1 VLGSIRVLL
10 QCGGMQISIRAFASY
25 REAIGSPRITLTI
38 PDGAS
43 PGQVWTTLLS
53 SYPRLRALPQ
63 PFAFAV
69 NDEYVAS
76 EVPLR
81 PRDELVLV
89 PPVSGG
95 SEYTELVEAA
105 IDINAVLKQ
114 VNHAQAGAV
123 VVFLGTV
130 RDNNRGRHVK
140 YLEYEA
146 YQTMARR
153 EMLKVAADAQRR
165 WPLLSI
171 AIVHRLGHL
180 EIGDISVAIA
190 VAAGHRHDAFEAAK
204 FAIDT
209 LKHTVPIWKKEVW
222 ADGAVWIGS
231 EPTDAATPRP
241 HLTPGTQNKA

>member
-1 VLGSIRVLL
+1 MRW
-10 QCGGMQISIRAFASY
+10 MQISIRAFASY
-25 REAIGSPRITLTI
+25 REAIGSARITLTI

-43 PGQVWTTLLS
+43 PGQVWKTLLS

-69 NDEYVAS
+69 NDEYVES

-95 SEYTELVEAA
+95 SEFIDLVEAP
-105 IDINAVLKQ
+105 IDINTLLGQ

-140 YLEYEA
+140 HLEYEA
-146 YQTMARR
+146 YQTMARK
-153 EMLKVAADAQRR
+153 EMQKVAADAQRR
-165 WPLLSI
+165 WLLLSI
-171 AIVHRLGHL
+171 AIVHRFGHL
-180 EIGDISVAIA
+180 EIGEVSVAIA
-190 VAAGHRHDAFEAAK
+190 VAAGHRREAFEAAQ

-231 EPTDAATPRP
+231 EPADGGTPLP
-241 HLTPGTQNKA
+241 HLTPGKQTKT

>member
-1 VLGSIRVLL
+1 
-10 QCGGMQISIRAFASY
+10 MQISIRAFASY

-43 PGQVWTTLLS
+43 PGQVWKTLLS

-69 NDEYVAS
+69 NDEYVTG

-95 SEYTELVEAA
+95 SEYIDLVETP

-146 YQTMARR
+146 YQTMARK
-153 EMLKVAADAQRR
+153 EMQKVAADAQRR
-165 WPLLSI
+165 WPVLSI

-180 EIGDISVAIA
+180 EIGEISVAIA
-190 VAAGHRHDAFEAAK
+190 VAAGHRSEAFEAAQ

-231 EPTDAATPRP
+231 EPTAAGAPLQPLTPRKQEK
-241 HLTPGTQNKA
+241 G

>member
-1 VLGSIRVLL
+1 
-10 QCGGMQISIRAFASY
+10 
-25 REAIGSPRITLTI
+25 
-38 PDGAS
+38 
-43 PGQVWTTLLS
+43 
-53 SYPRLRALPQ
+53 
-63 PFAFAV
+63 
-69 NDEYVAS
+69 VAS

-95 SEYTELVEAA
+95 GEYIDLVETP
-105 IDINAVLKQ
+105 IDINAVLAQ

-146 YQTMARR
+146 YQAMARK
-153 EMLKVAADAQRR
+153 EMRKVAADAQRQ

-180 EIGDISVAIA
+180 EIGEISVAIA
-190 VAAGHRHDAFEAAK
+190 VAAGHRSEAFEAAR

-231 EPTDAATPRP
+231 EPTGAGTPS
-241 HLTPGTQNKA
+241 

>member
-1 VLGSIRVLL
+1 MLGSVCVLL
-10 QCGGMQISIRAFASY
+10 QFDEMQISIRAFASY
-25 REAIGSPRITLTI
+25 REAIGSPTITLTI

-43 PGQVWTTLLS
+43 PGQVWKTLLS

-81 PRDELVLV
+81 PHDELVLV

-95 SEYTELVEAA
+95 CEQHVELVETP

-114 VNHAQAGAV
+114 VNHAQAGAIV
-123 VVFLGTV
+123 LFLGTV

-140 YLEYEA
+140 FLEYEA
-146 YQTMARR
+146 FPTMAHK
-153 EMLKVAADAQRR
+153 EMRKVAEEAQKR
-165 WPLLSI
+165 WPLLAI

-180 EIGDISVAIA
+180 EIGEISVAIA
-190 VAAGHRHDAFEAAK
+190 VAAGHRREAFAAGQ

-209 LKHTVPIWKKEVW
+209 LKQTVPIWKKEVW
-222 ADGAVWIGS
+222 EGGEAWVGS
-231 EPTDAATPRP
+231 E
-241 HLTPGTQNKA
+241 H